1 MVDTN
6 SSSADLTNKGE
17 KNDFLIEVNDLNF
30 SYGKDLILEGINF
43 SVSPNQLVAV
53 LGTNGAG
60 KSTLIKCLNKIHKP
74 ASGSV
79 KITNINLDDMTISEL
94 AKKVAYVPQTV
105 STGFPMDVFDVVLLG
120 RRPFINWR
128 VGPYDKE
135 KAVDVIKRLNLEEF
149 IFRKFHTLSGGE
161 QQRVI
166 IAKAMTQDPV
176 LYLFDEPTSNLDL
189 KGQYEVLEE
198 IKKMVSHNLQ
208 KCSAIVAMHD
218 INLAAKFADK
228 IIILHQNSIYC
239 YSRPYI
245 ALNCETI
252 AHVYGVNAEVSYPGH
267 PKIPFI
273 NVLGPIKEEE

>member
-6 SSSADLTNKGE
+6 SSSAELTNKGE

-43 SVSPNQLVAV
+43 SVSPNKLVAI

-74 ASGSV
+74 ESGFV
-79 KITNINLDDMTISEL
+79 KISNTNLNDMTISEL

-128 VGPYDKE
+128 VGQYDKQ
-135 KAVDVIKRLNLEEF
+135 KAIDVIKRLNLEEL

-166 IAKAMTQDPV
+166 IAKAMTQEPV

-198 IKKMVSHNLQ
+198 IKKLVSYNSH

-239 YSRPYI
+239 YSSPYS

-252 AHVYGVNAEVSYPGH
+252 SEVYGVNVEVSYPSES
-267 PKIPFI
+267 KIPFI